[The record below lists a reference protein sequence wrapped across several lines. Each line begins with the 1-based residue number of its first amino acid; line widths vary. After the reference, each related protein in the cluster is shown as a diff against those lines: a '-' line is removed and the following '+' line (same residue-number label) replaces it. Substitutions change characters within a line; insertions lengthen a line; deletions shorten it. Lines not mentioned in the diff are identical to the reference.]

1 MIFNSLFIWAIWG
14 SAKYHI
20 VFSHFWLKVFNKIK
34 GVTDEE
40 LGNQAPDLVSG
51 DSPHFLSYQVKSY
64 MLPKKIH
71 SLFSFLKS
79 FSQKAFWKCPVFTLF
94 FYHSKY
100 NSIYYKTYIYSMKK
114 RCKSA
119 CKYIMNTFRVLE

>member
-1 MIFNSLFIWAIWG
+1 MRLSEIPYCIFSFLIKSI
-14 SAKYHI
+14 H
-20 VFSHFWLKVFNKIK
+20 NKIK

-79 FSQKAFWKCPVFTLF
+79 FSQKAF
-94 FYHSKY
+94 
-100 NSIYYKTYIYSMKK
+100 
-114 RCKSA
+114 
-119 CKYIMNTFRVLE
+119 